1 MDNDAA
7 SEIQRQPKRRYT
19 WPWFVLAAVLLA
31 VALSILWMRH
41 EVKRIE
47 RSRDSSASPPELL
60 K

>member
-31 VALSILWMRH
+31 VALAILWMRY
-41 EVKRIE
+41 EIERIE
-47 RSRDSSASPPELL
+47 RTRDSNALPPQNL